1 MTKQSSQTHARN
13 SPDQDSHLISPDS
26 HLMCGNDT
34 FLCSGGHLTAESLLV
49 QTWNECFHFRRTCF
63 VSFSKALCFPCRHPS
78 FPGKCLP
85 GFCRGQCCRL
95 SPRSVSSR
103 AELQG
108 ERSWSS
114 HVLGSSWH
122 QHVCGIFWAAPPRC
136 RRLPNWH
143 LVVFSVGVCV
153 IVVPWLEP
161 VGGRC
166 LGPARSPSDA
176 PGYQRRGCFPP
187 PPPQHGGASWF

>member
-95 SPRSVSSR
+95 SPGLFLPEQSCKENAPGPATCWAPVGTSTC
-103 AELQG
+103 A
-108 ERSWSS
+108 
-114 HVLGSSWH
+114 GSSGPPH
-122 QHVCGIFWAAPPRC
+122 PGAGVSPTGI
-136 RRLPNWH
+136 L
-143 LVVFSVGVCV
+143 
-153 IVVPWLEP
+153 
-161 VGGRC
+161 
-166 LGPARSPSDA
+166 
-176 PGYQRRGCFPP
+176 
-187 PPPQHGGASWF
+187 